1 MKITALRTVVVNAE
15 MRNWVFVKVE
25 TDEAGLFGWGEASL
39 EWKTRGVV
47 GAIEDLAAMVVGE
60 DPTRIEHVY
69 QKLYRQSFWRLG
81 VIGMSAISGIEQA
94 CWDITG
100 KSLGVPVYRLLGGA
114 VRDRVRMYTHL
125 GGGSMKA
132 VYETFDPAPLIDL
145 AQSVVSRG
153 YTALKVVFVPYSE
166 PLMGA
171 PYVKRLRQLMEKLRL
186 AVGDHVDIMIDFHGR
201 TYPATAVQYINALAE
216 FNPFFCEE
224 PVPPENV
231 SALREVRRAVS
242 VPIATGERLVT
253 RHQFR
258 EVFEQQACHVIQPDL
273 CHCGGLLEGKKI
285 AAMAEAYYMGVAP
298 HNPLG
303 PVANAAAL
311 HFDLSTPNFL
321 IQEDM
326 LADVPWRW
334 EVVQHSLQTRD
345 GYWLKSESPGL
356 GVEVNE
362 REAARHPFQQEVM
375 HSTTIRAAD
384 GAILDW

>member
-1 MKITALRTVVVNAE
+1 MKISALKAVVVNAE
-15 MRNWVFVKVE
+15 MRNWVFVKLE

-39 EWKTRGVV
+39 EWKTRAVV
-47 GAIEDLAAMVVGE
+47 GAVEDLAPMVVGE
-60 DPTRIEHVY
+60 DPTRIEHLY

-81 VIGMSAISGIEQA
+81 VIGMSAISAIEQG
-94 CWDITG
+94 CWDILG
-100 KSLGVPVYRLLGGA
+100 KSMDVPVYRLLGGA

-132 VYETFDPAPLIDL
+132 VYETFDPAPLMDL
-145 AQSVVSRG
+145 AQQVVARG

-166 PLMGA
+166 PLMGVQ
-171 PYVKRLRQLMEKLRL
+171 YVKRLAELMEKLRL
-186 AVGDHVDIMIDFHGR
+186 AVGDRVDIMIDFHGR
-201 TYPATAVQYINALAE
+201 TYPAMAVQYINALAE

-231 SALREVRRAVS
+231 AALRQVRQAVS

-273 CHCGGLLEGKKI
+273 CHCGGLWEGKKI

-326 LADVPWRW
+326 LTDVPWRW
-334 EVVQHSLQTRD
+334 EVVRHSLETRD

-356 GVEVNE
+356 GIEVNE
-362 REAARHPFQQEVM
+362 QEAAKHPFRQEVM
-375 HSTTIRAAD
+375 HSTAIRAAD
-384 GAILDW
+384 GAVLDW

>member
-1 MKITALRTVVVNAE
+1 MKITAIRTVVVNAE

-47 GAIEDLAAMVVGE
+47 GAVEDLTPMVVGE

-171 PYVKRLRQLMEKLRL
+171 PYVKRLRQLMDKLRL

-231 SALREVRRAVS
+231 PALREVRRAVS

-258 EVFEQQACHVIQPDL
+258 EIFEQQACHVIQPDL

-362 REAARHPFQQEVM
+362 REAARHPFLQEVM

-384 GAILDW
+384 GSVLDW